1 MTAKEYYNNQDR
13 FEYFTKLTNT
23 GIDDD
28 FDEIMAFAEAYH
40 EHKLKL
46 LGIADA
52 QRICKF
58 YINWMDNREKNGE
71 EMFGIDYELRYAAE
85 RFLNESNGN

>member
-23 GIDDD
+23 GISDD

-46 LGIADA
+46 LGIADVVGRSE
-52 QRICKF
+52 QL
-58 YINWMDNREKNGE
+58 EP
-71 EMFGIDYELRYAAE
+71 YELDNFPKCGLCKSIHDPE
-85 RFLNESNGN
+85 ICCQD